1 MSDEQKSIGE
11 HNDKRRDNEAPNT
24 EDDVEAHGIEN
35 DDDTESS
42 AFDVNLGP

>member
-1 MSDEQKSIGE
+1 MSDEQKRIGDHDDE
-11 HNDKRRDNEAPNT
+11 RHNDNESNLG
-24 EDDVEAHGIEN
+24 DDVEAHGIEN